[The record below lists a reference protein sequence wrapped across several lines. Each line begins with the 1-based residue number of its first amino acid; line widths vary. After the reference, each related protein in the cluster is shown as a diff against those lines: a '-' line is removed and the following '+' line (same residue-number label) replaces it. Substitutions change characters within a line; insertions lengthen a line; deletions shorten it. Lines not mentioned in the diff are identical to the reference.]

1 MAAVLLIEDDAS
13 QRFVAAFALK
23 AAGHE
28 VREAADGFEGLAAAR
43 ARKPDVIV
51 CDVMMP
57 GLTGY
62 EVVTALRTDADL
74 AAVPVVLLTAMSDRK
89 HMRQGMT
96 SGADDYLTKPYK
108 PAELCE
114 AVTSALERRQ
124 TQQHAFMNSVS
135 GVVSSALEEQKEALG
150 RKFED
155 QLMREIN
162 ARWASRANDAG
173 DIAYPNAILL
183 LVDFLGSAA
192 RVQGEND
199 LAELTRQAHQSAR
212 DTLYLFGA
220 SHVLPYAGDLLAV
233 FDANEASH
241 TTPVESR
248 VMRAALALVKAAPP
262 DRGISLAVHAG
273 PITLISMH
281 DGLHNERGHAIVPGD
296 TVACVAALRETGR
309 HAGWRIAASPTLAKA
324 FGQHV
329 SIGAKATT
337 HRGEEAVEI
346 RSTRP
351 A

>member
-43 ARKPDVIV
+43 ERKPEVIV

-62 EVVTALRTDADL
+62 EVVTALRSDAEL

-114 AVTSALERRQ
+114 AVVSALQRRQ
-124 TQQHAFMNSVS
+124 TQQQAFMSSVS
-135 GVVSSALEEQKEALG
+135 GVVTNALEEQKEALG

-162 ARWASRANDAG
+162 ARWASRANDEG
-173 DIAYPNAILL
+173 DVSYPNAILL

-192 RVQGEND
+192 QSAGD
-199 LAELTRQAHQSAR
+199 LAELTRQAHQAAR

-233 FDANEASH
+233 FDGNESSH
-241 TTPVESR
+241 TTPVEIR
-248 VMRAALALVKAAPP
+248 VMRAAIALVKAAPA

-309 HAGWRIAASPTLAKA
+309 NAGWRIAASPSLAKA
-324 FGQHV
+324 FGEQV
-329 SIGAKATT
+329 AVGQKATT
-337 HRGEEAVEI
+337 PRGEQAVEI
-346 RSTRP
+346 RP
-351 A
+351 ARAA